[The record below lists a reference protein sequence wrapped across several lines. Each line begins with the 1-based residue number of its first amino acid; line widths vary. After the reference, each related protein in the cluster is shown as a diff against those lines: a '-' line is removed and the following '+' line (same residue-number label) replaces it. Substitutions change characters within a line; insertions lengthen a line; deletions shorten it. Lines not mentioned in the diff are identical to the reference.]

1 MSGVMVVWWARQLLQ
16 DVLPFIFLIKISDL
30 RGNISN
36 RAEAHAN
43 SVNPR
48 PPLHGPQGYAAG
60 NPLKRPRSPMHERY
74 HSPSAISTNSGSY
87 REDKRRKSTSTSLS
101 TRDARDMRNSG
112 DQGRDMRNSSRQ
124 DGRQSHQGKEVW
136 SRLEV
141 PRKSDGELYRTRG
154 RNNEHTHTHSR
165 YTSRKEASQS
175 RITPSLEWRQRH
187 SLEDSRNRDA
197 NNKDANNKDANNKGT
212 NTRATINYVSRHV
225 QHDRTER
232 PRATEDS
239 QKTISDTRVSL
250 ETGECAAN
258 RGASTGLAETEE
270 EKSRRLK
277 GKAVATD
284 SPTSKNTAELIASAN
299 RSAKLIISEPSKQPQ
314 HNSARSKRYGSSPL
328 EHSDKY
334 MDLEMSQVRDLDIPL
349 TEVELAEVDNLILET
364 ERLEMDENMLDI
376 DNDDPLGDSPDL
388 DAEKIEAISQLSPA
402 NAVITKAAPP
412 AQLPLKEKAVLPP
425 HEPTTEAQPPTS
437 QKRAEAHANSVNPR
451 PPLHGPQGY
460 AAGNPLKRPR
470 SPMHERYHSPS
481 AISTNSGSYREDK
494 RRKST
499 STSLSTRDAQDM
511 WNSGDQGSDMRNSSR
526 QDGRQSHQGK
536 QVWSKLE
543 VPRKSDGELYRTRGR
558 NNEHTHTHSRYTSRK
573 EASQSRITPS
583 LEWRQRHSLEDS
595 RNRDANN
602 KDANNKG
609 ANTRATINYVSRECA
624 ANRGA
629 STGLA
634 ETEEEKS
641 RRIKGKAV
649 ATDSPTSKNTAELIA
664 SANRSAKLIISE
676 PSEQPQH
683 NSARSKR
690 YGSSPL
696 EHSDKY
702 MDLEM
707 SQVQDLDIPL
717 TEVELAEV
725 DNLILETERLEMNEN
740 MLDIDNDDP
749 LGDSP
754 DLDAEKIEAI
764 SQLSPAN
771 AVITK
776 AAPPPQLPLNE
787 KAVLPPHE
795 PTTEAQPPYVPK
807 GLLEKKALAPQT

>member
-1 MSGVMVVWWARQLLQ
+1 MVRTYG
-16 DVLPFIFLIKISDL
+16 P
-30 RGNISN
+30 
-36 RAEAHAN
+36 
-43 SVNPR
+43 PR
-48 PPLHGPQGYAAG
+48 PSL
-60 NPLKRPRSPMHERY
+60 NPSF
-74 HSPSAISTNSGSY
+74 SIGG
-87 REDKRRKSTSTSLS
+87 
-101 TRDARDMRNSG
+101 RNSY
-112 DQGRDMRNSSRQ
+112 GRLAGGEGRVSS
-124 DGRQSHQGKEVW
+124 GFH
-136 SRLEV
+136 
-141 PRKSDGELYRTRG
+141 
-154 RNNEHTHTHSR
+154 
-165 YTSRKEASQS
+165 A
-175 RITPSLEWRQRH
+175 
-187 SLEDSRNRDA
+187 DA
-197 NNKDANNKDANNKGT
+197 NNKVV

-258 RGASTGLAETEE
+258 RGASTCLAETEE

-299 RSAKLIISEPSKQPQ
+299 RSAKLIISEPSEQPQ
-314 HNSARSKRYGSSPL
+314 HNSAHSKRYGSSPL

-376 DNDDPLGDSPDL
+376 DNDDPFGDSPDL
-388 DAEKIEAISQLSPA
+388 DAEKNEAISQLSPA
-402 NAVITKAAPP
+402 NA
-412 AQLPLKEKAVLPP
+412 
-425 HEPTTEAQPPTS
+425 HDRTERPRATEDS
-437 QKRAEAHANSVNPR
+437 QKT
-451 PPLHGPQGY
+451 
-460 AAGNPLKRPR
+460 
-470 SPMHERYHSPS
+470 
-481 AISTNSGSYREDK
+481 ISDTC
-494 RRKST
+494 
-499 STSLSTRDAQDM
+499 
-511 WNSGDQGSDMRNSSR
+511 
-526 QDGRQSHQGK
+526 
-536 QVWSKLE
+536 V
-543 VPRKSDGELYRTRGR
+543 
-558 NNEHTHTHSRYTSRK
+558 
-573 EASQSRITPS
+573 S
-583 LEWRQRHSLEDS
+583 LET
-595 RNRDANN
+595 
-602 KDANNKG
+602 G
-609 ANTRATINYVSRECA
+609 ECA

-629 STGLA
+629 STSLA

-641 RRIKGKAV
+641 RRLKGKAV

-707 SQVQDLDIPL
+707 SQVRDLDIPL
-717 TEVELAEV
+717 TEVELA
-725 DNLILETERLEMNEN
+725 
-740 MLDIDNDDP
+740 
-749 LGDSP
+749 
-754 DLDAEKIEAI
+754 EAI

-776 AAPPPQLPLNE
+776 AAPPAQLPLKE

-807 GLLEKKALAPQT
+807 GLLKKKSPRSPDIKGSNASKKLQSLLSRASPKKKMAPGKKQSSSSTMVPHSEVFPSASRKKTLSLSGSVVSQKPPSKKI